1 MKTVRYWTQFENTK
15 WTLFMILFAYTLLII
30 ERNVFALG
38 ALSGILTIT
47 YAVEKLIGYENITKT
62 RIKIPARRG

>member
-1 MKTVRYWTQFENTK
+1 
-15 WTLFMILFAYTLLII
+15 MILFAYTLLII